1 MVQEKPIDHK
11 NKKSEDLMEYYNSYQ
26 SISKLK
32 YILYRIN
39 CFNDGFKKKIK
50 ISFKINSESKLLSEI
65 VIFDPLGYKID
76 RITITTDFDIEKLIN
91 LI

>member
-50 ISFKINSESKLLSEI
+50 IYFKINSESKLQSEI
-65 VIFDPLGYKID
+65 VIFDYLSVNSLCVNIQTQ
-76 RITITTDFDIEKLIN
+76 TI
-91 LI
+91 